1 MRQKKLV
8 ITLLVLLAFV
18 VSGFTYA
25 YWASG
30 ISITQAGNETANIGI
45 GTGAA
50 ATTTVTVTPTVD
62 DRILVPVGR
71 ATGLQVEELTY
82 TFVVTWVASDDEAAG
97 ATGTLE
103 VNASANHT
111 LINVVPTYNTDITA
125 GVGTVTVTVVVTL
138 TEPANQAEYAQVAGN
153 NFTLTVTF
161 NVTED

>member
-30 ISITQAGNETANIGI
+30 ISINQAGNETANIEI

-50 ATTTVTVTPTVD
+50 AVTTVTVVPTVD
-62 DRILVPVGR
+62 DGVLVPVGR
-71 ATGLQVEELTY
+71 ATGGQVESLTY
-82 TFVVTWVASDDEAAG
+82 TFEVTWTATDSTASG
-97 ATGTLE
+97 ATGTLT
-103 VNASANHT
+103 VGASANHG
-111 LINVVPTYNTDITA
+111 LLNVVPTYNSNITA
-125 GVGTVTVTVVVTL
+125 GGSTVTVTIVVTL
-138 TEPANQAEYAQVAGN
+138 TEPANQAEYAEVAGN

-161 NVTED
+161 NVAQN